1 MQIDMIMQYIYASR
15 NALLDGSPMIVAQ
28 MNVCAMQAAR
38 VKDRVLSEFTA
49 LCAQDCE
56 KN

>member
-1 MQIDMIMQYIYASR
+1 MQYIYATR
-15 NALLDGSPMIVAQ
+15 NTFISDEIRIVAQ
-28 MNVCAMQAAR
+28 TFVCAMQAAR

-56 KN
+56 KS